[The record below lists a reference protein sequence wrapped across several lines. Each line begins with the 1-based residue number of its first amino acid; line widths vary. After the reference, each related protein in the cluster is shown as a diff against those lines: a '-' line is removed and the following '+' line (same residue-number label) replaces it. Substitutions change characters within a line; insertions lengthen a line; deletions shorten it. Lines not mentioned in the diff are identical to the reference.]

1 MKKFLFAFACFLVF
15 GNSLFAQDFQ
25 GKAYYESKTT
35 INMDFGGRQIPE
47 DRKKMIL
54 ERMKQMSERTYIL
67 SFNRTESVYKQEEKL
82 EQPGMGQGRGG
93 MRMGMMMGAG
103 GEDYYKNVKSGKYAV
118 SKDLFGKIFLVND
131 SLPKLQWQMQAETKK
146 IGNYTAYKATAVKHV
161 SEPNMRAFFQR
172 GSRGE
177 QADNKEPEV
186 IEKEIE
192 IVAWYCPEI
201 PVNQGPGEYWGLP
214 GLIMELNDGRTSILC
229 SKIVMN
235 PKEKIEIKEPK
246 KGKEV
251 SQAEYDEISHKKMK
265 EMRKNFR
272 SMRPGGGRGM
282 H

>member
-1 MKKFLFAFACFLVF
+1 MKKLLLTFACLLLVF
-15 GNSLFAQDFQ
+15 GSSLFAQDFQ

-35 INMDFGGRQIPE
+35 IDMDFGGRQIPE

-67 SFNRTESVYKQEEKL
+67 SFNRTESIYKQEEKL

-93 MRMGMMMGAG
+93 MRMGMMMGG

-131 SLPKLQWQMQAETKK
+131 SLPKLEWQMQAETKK
-146 IGNYTAYKATAVKHV
+146 IGNYTAYKATAIKHV
-161 SEPNMRAFFQR
+161 VEPNMRAVFQR
-172 GSRGE
+172 PGRGQE
-177 QADNKEPEV
+177 NENKESEM

-229 SKIVMN
+229 SKIVLN
-235 PKEKIEIKEPK
+235 PKEKIEIKEPG

-251 SQAEYDEISHKKMK
+251 SQAEYDEISRKKMK
-265 EMRKNFR
+265 EMRENFR
-272 SMRPGGGRGM
+272 SMRPVRGGR
-282 H
+282 